1 MLIST
6 IMLLIG
12 LALLVT
18 AEHMRSMVTLVIAT
32 VTSGAATALGYRCSL
47 QIVNEIAP
55 AAQRAELVSSYL
67 LVCYTA
73 NSLPV
78 IGVGLLSLAVS
89 AVSAHLA
96 FALLLAVLSV
106 IACATGWRFLPRRPV
121 E

>member
-1 MLIST
+1 LSST
-6 IMLLIG
+6 ILLLTG

-18 AEHMRSMVTLVIAT
+18 TEEIRSIVTLVIAT
-32 VTSGAATALGYRCSL
+32 VVSGGATALGYRCSL

-55 AAQRAELVSSYL
+55 ADQRAELVSSYL

-78 IGVGLLSLAVS
+78 IGVGLLSLVIG

-96 FALLLAVLSV
+96 FAVLLAVLSV
-106 IACATGWRFLPRRPV
+106 TACATGWKFLR
-121 E
+121 